1 MKVSVLVI
9 THNEAVNLPACLAA
23 LSWCDDVVVLDSGS
37 TDATVEIARSY
48 GARVLHR
55 PFDDFA
61 AQRNFALADG
71 DLRHAWVLHLD
82 ADEIVT
88 PEFMRALE
96 ALEAPD
102 GIDCYRV
109 PSKLMLLGRWLRHAG
124 MYPVYQVRLGHRD
137 RMRFRMVGHGQQED
151 TPPARVGVFPE
162 PYLHYSFS
170 HGIRRW
176 LHKHVAYAEDE
187 ARVLVAQ
194 RRGIPP
200 AHFTGGE
207 GDEMHRR
214 RAAKRRAAKIP
225 LILRAPARF
234 FYVFVVRQGFRD
246 GSAGLVY
253 AAMLSVYEG
262 MITAFAYEKLLGSS
276 PIDVKSGRRV
286 SAEPQARNRTGPSEA
301 G

>member
-1 MKVSVLVI
+1 MKVSVLLI
-9 THNEAVNLPACLAA
+9 THNEAVNLPGCLAA
-23 LSWCDDVVVLDSGS
+23 LSWCDDILVLDSGS
-37 TDATVEIARSY
+37 TDATVEIARAL
-48 GARVLHR
+48 GARVAHR

-61 AQRNFALADG
+61 AQRNYGLQHGAF
-71 DLRHAWVLHLD
+71 RHEWVLHLD

-88 PEFMRALE
+88 PEFVRALD
-96 ALEAPD
+96 ALQPPS

-109 PSKLMLLGRWLRHAG
+109 PSKLMLLGQWLRHAG

-151 TPPARVGVFPE
+151 TPPSRVGVFPE

-176 LHKHVAYAEDE
+176 LHKHVQYADDE

-200 AHFTGGE
+200 AHFAGGE
-207 GDEMHRR
+207 DDEMHRR

-234 FYVFVVRQGFRD
+234 AYVYFMRQGFRD
-246 GSAGLVY
+246 GRAGLVY

-276 PIDVKSGRRV
+276 PIEAKSERRPA
-286 SAEPQARNRTGPSEA
+286 AEAVAHRQPERRKA